1 MFRKSVLL
9 ARNLMQARTPCMVR
23 SYSLYE
29 PDYLDV
35 RNLFRIAIVYPYQ
48 SVSTPPQLMKPKYP
62 IYETI
67 NIQIKG
73 YDYSILE
80 NYQKFIHRMAESM
93 DLDIADG

>member
-9 ARNLMQARTPCMVR
+9 ARNLMQTRTPCMLR

-29 PDYLDV
+29 PDYLNV
-35 RNLFRIAIVYPYQ
+35 SNLRLAIVCPYQ
-48 SVSTPPQLMKPKYP
+48 SVSIPPQLMKPKYP